1 LKKSGFKTQ
10 IACCDN
16 DGKHLTAKPII
27 IENTDHK
34 IGWENSRRMVE
45 QMEAATGASANA
57 YEKWVGLVTSH
68 GYSSPP
74 TTPLPTEGKKVWETE
89 CQCYP
94 YASIMRK

>member
-1 LKKSGFKTQ
+1 MLE
-10 IACCDN
+10 
-16 DGKHLTAKPII
+16 PIVS
-27 IENTDHK
+27 EDTNPSA
-34 IGWENSRRMVE
+34 GWENSRRMVE

-89 CQCYP
+89 CQCCSHP
-94 YASIMRK
+94 SIMHKCELIHQYQGPI

>member
-1 LKKSGFKTQ
+1 
-10 IACCDN
+10 
-16 DGKHLTAKPII
+16 
-27 IENTDHK
+27 
-34 IGWENSRRMVE
+34 MVE

-89 CQCYP
+89 CQCYL
-94 YASIMRK
+94 YSVTMRKSGANVSTLGADLSDQGQQPWVRALHNR